1 MFYRTTA
8 VSMGWWRCFTAL
20 LLVFFISITVSAYTI
35 VMRDGRRVS
44 IPNNFVVSS
53 MTLTY
58 EAGNRIQVT
67 LQLASI
73 NIAATERANNQPAGS
88 FLKRP
93 QRSSTAVQPV
103 AQAKGPRRS
112 VTNEDLRKYRTVR
125 LESEAEY
132 ERKRKE
138 LGLPSLEEVRKQA
151 LAQVELTA
159 QTVSNVRER
168 EYESESYWR
177 ARASELRS
185 EIAATNARI
194 DFVRARLNELPTNLP
209 FGIVATDLAFGGF
222 GTHSVVSTAVGPI
235 GLGQRAHRGFGR
247 GSGHVSPPIWN
258 APGTQV
264 RGRVHFGGGRTH
276 ARIGINTNTFGR
288 SRHARFPFEPFVAI
302 PFQDVS
308 YERSALIAQLDELLS
323 NRAGLQARWRDLEEE
338 ARRAG
343 AYPGWLR
350 P

>member
-1 MFYRTTA
+1 MFCKTRG
-8 VSMGWWRCFTAL
+8 VFMGSRSVAAL
-20 LLVFFISITVSAYTI
+20 LLVFLVSITASAYTI

-44 IPNNFVVSS
+44 IPNNFVVSN

-58 EAGNRIQVT
+58 EAGDHIQVT

-73 NIAATERANNQPAGS
+73 DIAATERANNQPAGS
-88 FLKRP
+88 FLKRQQRSSAAVQTVAQSKRP
-93 QRSSTAVQPV
+93 QRSL
-103 AQAKGPRRS
+103 
-112 VTNEDLRKYRTVR
+112 TNEDLQKYRAAR

-138 LGLPSLEEVRKQA
+138 LGLPSLEEVRRQA

-159 QTVSNVRER
+159 ETVSNVRER
-168 EYESESYWR
+168 EYESESSWR
-177 ARASELRS
+177 ARASELRA
-185 EIAATNARI
+185 EIASTNARI
-194 DFVRARLNELPTNLP
+194 DFVRARLNELPANVP

-235 GLGQRAHRGFGR
+235 GHGLRGFGR
-247 GSGHVSPPIWN
+247 SSRHLTSPPIWN
-258 APGTQV
+258 APGTQI

-276 ARIGINTNTFGR
+276 ARIGLNTHNFGFR
-288 SRHARFPFEPFVAI
+288 LARPSFPFAPFVAV
-302 PFQDVS
+302 PFQDYS
-308 YERSALIAQLDELLS
+308 YERSALITQLDELLAH
-323 NRAGLQARWRDLEEE
+323 RAGLQARWRDLEEE